1 MASPARR
8 ARCVLLR
15 RAPPGLSL
23 KMSTKMRIEPGDGA
37 AGAVALVGG
46 LRKVVAFAFVDDEP
60 GFDAES
66 FQGVPEFVGLR
77 GGAFA
82 VAVAD
87 DDERGRFDF
96 LDESDG

>member
-1 MASPARR
+1 ME
-8 ARCVLLR
+8 
-15 RAPPGLSL
+15 
-23 KMSTKMRIEPGDGA
+23 MRIEPSDGT

-46 LRKVVAFAFVDDEP
+46 LGEVVAFVFVDDEL

-66 FQGVPEFVGLR
+66 FERVPEFVGLR
-77 GGAFA
+77 RGAFA

-96 LDESDG
+96 FDESDG

>member
-1 MASPARR
+1 M
-8 ARCVLLR
+8 
-15 RAPPGLSL
+15 G
-23 KMSTKMRIEPGDGA
+23 IEPGDGA

-46 LRKVVAFAFVDDEP
+46 LGEVVAFVLVDDEL

-87 DDERGRFDF
+87 DDKRGRFHV